1 VADLAPDSSRAG
13 HLVDHGRAQAR
24 AADGAGIPD
33 HPRGV
38 HRSQAPADQMR
49 EIRDL
54 INEHKGVYAD
64 PYEDN
69 EL

>member
-1 VADLAPDSSRAG
+1 MVERKLEPLTELVSRITRVAYD
-13 HLVDHGRAQAR
+13 
-24 AADGAGIPD
+24 
-33 HPRGV
+33 
-38 HRSQAPADQMR
+38 RSQAPADQMR